1 MVYNSG
7 LSLGGPLDSIYY
19 VRNFPGIPKMEFAAS
34 GFRLSCSEDC
44 TTTPLPSD
52 KNLLE
57 ISGHIIDSVIGSQ
70 CPNCHGQ
77 AGVFF

>member
-1 MVYNSG
+1 
-7 LSLGGPLDSIYY
+7 
-19 VRNFPGIPKMEFAAS
+19 MEFAAW
-34 GFRLSCSEDC
+34 GFCLSFSEDC
-44 TTTPLPSD
+44 TTTPSLPSD